1 MEHTI
6 EYLLLR
12 IEAMEKEIE
21 RLKINQIEVITEC
34 YCGYTKTCNCG
45 TEGFKNK

>member
-21 RLKINQIEVITEC
+21 TETFTKSITEITLEQIADKF
-34 YCGYTKTCNCG
+34 GLDVEQIRIKP
-45 TEGFKNK
+45 

>member
-21 RLKINQIEVITEC
+21 RLKINQIEVIL
-34 YCGYTKTCNCG
+34 
-45 TEGFKNK
+45 

>member
-21 RLKINQIEVITEC
+21 RLKINQIEVTL
-34 YCGYTKTCNCG
+34 
-45 TEGFKNK
+45 